1 MSSNNVALSEQQQ
14 IKYAWELDTS
24 FNFLFICVYAYM
36 YLLSSV
42 PSFVGFNFQMMAKT
56 LTSTY
61 LIFDVI
67 IRAILVGSNKYDP
80 KIWTYY
86 NWLVYSVRR
95 FVVDYMLTFL
105 QFFTQLIPGW
115 NWILNL
121 IPLALSYYN
130 FLGHW

>member
-67 IRAILVGSNKYDP
+67 IRAYLVGSNQFDP

>member
-42 PSFVGFNFQMMAKT
+42 PSFVGFNFQMMAKN

-95 FVVDYMLTFL
+95 FVVDNMLTFL